1 VTATSKKNIS
11 GELGKVDLSE
21 LGIDE
26 MLAREWLLTNSR
38 GGFASG
44 SVAGCNTRRY
54 HGLLTG
60 ALTPPANRVVA
71 LSNCLESITLDSDTV
86 ELASFEFDNSIAPQG
101 YKYIGQFRRDIG
113 VHFYYDLGG
122 VKLTRSIYLL
132 PDTDAVAIV
141 YDFERVY
148 KEFDFSVRPFAA
160 MRDFHT
166 LQKSTTRMGAEWQDD
181 IVTVASSRRECGQ
194 LLLKS
199 EDMRFEWDEQWWYNF
214 MYRKE
219 RQRKQDCFEDLWSPG
234 IFKTTIYSPCK
245 VVLWASLTQCGAEEQ
260 ALDFELETILDSLV
274 LHERELTD
282 NALSNDPLL
291 LNLYSAAGQFVVERN
306 IGGEHTATILAGY
319 PWFLDW
325 GRDTFIALPGLLLS
339 TGRFKT
345 AASVLST
352 FAAVADKGMIPNRF
366 DDYSGIAH
374 YNSIDASMWFVHAA
388 FEYLRLSGD
397 MQTFS
402 INLLPAIRWII
413 GAYETGTR
421 FGIHADDD
429 GLITGGDKDTQL
441 TWMDAKC
448 GGVAFTPRYGKTV
461 EINAIWYSVLRRLTD
476 FYKGK
481 DDREEKIY
489 RTKADKAGQ
498 SFEKIFWNEEK
509 GFLNDCILPDGTI
522 DASLRPNQ
530 IYAVALADSPLTQG
544 QKRCVIGTVDR
555 ALRTPYGLRT
565 LSPDDPRYI
574 GRYEGDQMMRDR
586 AYHQGTAWPHLMGLF
601 IEAYLRTN
609 DFSKESK
616 RKAMRYLR
624 PLLRHI
630 NESGCI
636 GSISEIFDGDQPQE
650 PKGCFA
656 QAWALAEVL
665 RAYTLINS

>member
-1 VTATSKKNIS
+1 MAATSKKNIS
-11 GELGKVDLSE
+11 GELGKVDLCE

-26 MLAREWLLTNSR
+26 MLAREWILTNSR

-44 SVAGCNTRRY
+44 SIAGCNTRRY

-60 ALTPPANRVVA
+60 ALTPPANRVAA
-71 LSNCLESITLDSDTV
+71 LSNCLESITLDNETV
-86 ELASFEFDNSIAPQG
+86 ELASFEFDNGIAPQG
-101 YKYIGQFRRDIG
+101 YKYIRQFRRDIG
-113 VHFYYDLGG
+113 VHFDYDLGG
-122 VKLTRSIYLL
+122 VKFTKSIYLL
-132 PDTDAVAIV
+132 PDTDAVTIV
-141 YDFERVY
+141 YDFERVC
-148 KEFDFSVRPFAA
+148 KELDFSIRPFAA
-160 MRDFHT
+160 MRDFHA
-166 LQKSTTRMGAEWQDD
+166 LQKSTAMMRAEWQDD
-181 IVTVASSRRECGQ
+181 ALVIGSRQKEYGQ
-194 LLLKS
+194 LLLRS
-199 EDMRFEWDEQWWYNF
+199 EDMRFEWDEQWWHNF

-219 RQRKQDCFEDLWSPG
+219 HQRQQDCLEDLWSPG
-234 IFKTTIYSPCK
+234 TFKTTIYSPCK
-245 VVLWASLTQCGAEEQ
+245 VVLWASLSQCGAEDQ
-260 ALDFELETILDSLV
+260 GLDFDLETILDSLM
-274 LHERELTD
+274 LRERELTD
-282 NALSNDPLL
+282 NTLTDDPLL
-291 LNLYSAAGQFVVERN
+291 LTLYSAAGQFVVERN

-325 GRDTFIALPGLLLS
+325 GRDTFISLGGLLLS
-339 TGRFKT
+339 TGRFET
-345 AASVLST
+345 AASVLNT
-352 FAAVADKGMIPNRF
+352 FAAAADKGMIPNRF
-366 DDYSGIAH
+366 DDYSGVIH

-402 INLLPAIRWII
+402 VTLLPAIRWII

-421 FGIHADDD
+421 FGIRADDD
-429 GLITGGDKDTQL
+429 GLITGGDEDTQL

-448 GGVAFTPRYGKTV
+448 EGVAFTPRYGKTV
-461 EINAIWYSVLRRLTD
+461 EINALWYSGLCRLAA
-476 FYKGK
+476 FYEDK
-481 DDREEKIY
+481 DAREEKTY
-489 RTKADKAGQ
+489 RAKADKAGQ
-498 SFEKIFWNEEK
+498 SFTKLFWNEEK

-530 IYAVALADSPLTQG
+530 IYAVALADSPLSQG
-544 QKRCVIGTVDR
+544 QKRCIVGTVDR

-574 GRYEGDQMMRDR
+574 GRYEGDQMLRDR
-586 AYHQGTAWPHLMGLF
+586 AYHQGTAWPHLMGPF

-609 DFSKESK
+609 DFSKDSK
-616 RKAMRYLR
+616 RRAMRYLR

-636 GSISEIFDGDQPQE
+636 GSISEIFDGDEPQE